1 MAQRPLQRGPLPALH
16 LHQTCQFKDDLQDD
30 FQISDCWEAKRRML
44 EVSKLTA
51 GYGRLTALKGIDIK
65 VEKGETVF
73 VVGPNGAGKSTLLK
87 TISGVMA
94 PTSGQI
100 TFQGTRIEGRAP
112 EQLCRSGLALIPE
125 GRHIFKTLTVA
136 ENLRVGSMIRKNSPE
151 LRADMDMVLDTFPIL
166 RQRYNGIAG
175 HLSGGEQQQLAIARS
190 ILQRPAMLMIDE
202 PSLGLAPLVID
213 QVYENLRRLNQAGLT
228 LLIVEQSTGR
238 IMELASR
245 IYVLRNGHV
254 VLEGTPDK
262 LKDGDALDAAY
273 FGFSSDVA

>member
-1 MAQRPLQRGPLPALH
+1 
-16 LHQTCQFKDDLQDD
+16 
-30 FQISDCWEAKRRML
+30 ML
-44 EVSKLTA
+44 EVNQVVA
-51 GYGRLTALKGIDIK
+51 GYGRLTALKAIDIT
-65 VEKGETVF
+65 VRKGETVF

-87 TISGVMA
+87 TISGLMA

-100 TFQGTRIEGRAP
+100 TFQGKHINGKAP

-125 GRHIFKTLTVA
+125 GRHIFKTLTVQ
-136 ENLRVGSMIRKNSPE
+136 ENLIVGAMIRKNPAE
-151 LRADMDMVLDTFPIL
+151 VRADMEMVLETFPIL
-166 RQRYNGIAG
+166 RERFNGVAG
-175 HLSGGEQQQLAIARS
+175 HLSGGEQQQLAIARA
-190 ILQRPAMLMIDE
+190 ILQRPSLLMIDE

-213 QVYENLRRLNQAGLT
+213 QVYDSLRRLNQTGLT

-262 LKDGDALDAAY
+262 LMDGKALDAAY
-273 FGFSSDVA
+273 FGFASDAA